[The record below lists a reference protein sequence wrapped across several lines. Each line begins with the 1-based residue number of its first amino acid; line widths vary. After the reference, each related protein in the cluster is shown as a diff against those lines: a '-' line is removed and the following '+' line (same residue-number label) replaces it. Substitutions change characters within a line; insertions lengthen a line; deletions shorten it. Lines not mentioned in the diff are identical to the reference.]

1 MKVILINRGAGVMK
15 YCKNPHALIFV
26 FLFVISLLITPV
38 LGVIPVQAA
47 TLEPETQSAIRD
59 AIAYLQT
66 ELNDD
71 GGVRWFDESSSVSAS
86 VRAVLALAAAGYPQD
101 HLISQSGNR
110 PIDFLAQSGV
120 DWVFQRESDAPA
132 FNIARAGQLLTAVA
146 TANQD
151 PFKFGPESV
160 NLVHLISSH
169 YDPNTG
175 AFGNATPGNV
185 TDQVWAMLGL
195 ASAYATVPQDAVL
208 WLVNA
213 QLEDGSWD
221 DGYGSY
227 LDTTPLGLM
236 ALAASGIITESDPEV
251 LLAVDFIQSQQ
262 SSTGGWLTAWDAT
275 TNANTTGMILQGLY
289 AAGQN
294 PGDDTWMQADGSPLT
309 ALLDLQQENGAI
321 GGDFTN
327 AFSTADA
334 ILGLSGQPLY
344 DLGHTRRVGRAFEY
358 IYAAQNPD
366 GGWGSVGQTL
376 DVILAARAAGWDPES
391 ISQNG
396 NSPLDFVASDLTAYL
411 EAGPDAIGKTI
422 LGAVAANQDPASFQ
436 GVDLVSSLMET
447 YSPQTSAFGTPENTW
462 HQSLAIL
469 GLNAAGATIP
479 EDVVQTLVDL
489 QSPDGGW
496 EYSPGFGT
504 WPDNTALALQ
514 ALTAAGISQ
523 DDNAVQ
529 NGWDYIQSLQQ
540 DNGGWGDSSSG
551 AFVLMAMNAAGIN
564 PTDMLAESGQNP
576 ADNLFSFQKPTGAFM
591 YSQDFSDENLMSTTT
606 AALAAVG
613 GSFLINPPEQEPTP
627 AAGLVVQNDLGEVT
641 TACVALDRDTIS
653 GLALLN
659 DSGMPYGSQDGFM
672 NSILGVSNPQGGT
685 MYWSYWL
692 WNGREWAFNNV
703 GAMDSVVLSGSIEAW
718 FFTSWEVFP
727 SPPPDFVPN
736 INAICELNVLKR
748 YAAQPFLSFYDLNP
762 YPEDLAQ
769 VTSFTASEAV
779 NEPAGDT
786 ETEVGPALEG
796 AATPTVETQSETAEE
811 AIITTPAETEERLP
825 LTPILIIGVIGL
837 ALVVIIVWVLSRKK

>member
-1 MKVILINRGAGVMK
+1 MK
-15 YCKNPHALIFV
+15 YRKNPLALIFI

-38 LGVIPVQAA
+38 LDVFPVLAA
-47 TLEPETQSAIRD
+47 TPDPKTQSAIRD

-66 ELNDD
+66 ELNED
-71 GGVRWFDESSSVSAS
+71 GGVRWFDESSSVPAS

-110 PIDFLAQSGV
+110 PIDYLAQAGV

-132 FNIARAGQLLTAVA
+132 FNIARAGQLLTAVSA
-146 TANQD
+146 ANQD
-151 PFKFGPESV
+151 PYAFGTDSV
-160 NLVHLISSH
+160 NLVHLISTG

-213 QLEDGSWD
+213 QLADGSWD
-221 DGYGSY
+221 DGFGSF
-227 LDTTPLGLM
+227 LDTTPVGVM
-236 ALAASGIITESDPEV
+236 ALAASGIVTEADPEI
-251 LLAVDFIQSQQ
+251 LLAVEFIQSQQ
-262 SSTGGWLTAWDAT
+262 STTGGWLTVWDAT

-294 PGDDTWMQADGSPLT
+294 PANDNWTQTDGSPLT

-344 DLGHTRRVGRAFEY
+344 DLSHTRRVGRAFEY
-358 IYAAQNPD
+358 IFAAQNPD
-366 GGWGSVGQTL
+366 GGWGTVGQTL

-391 ISQNG
+391 ISHSV
-396 NSPLDFVASDLTAYL
+396 NSPLDFVASDVTAYL

-422 LGAVAANQDPASFQ
+422 LAVVAAGQDPTQFK
-436 GVDLVSSLMET
+436 GVDLVSSLMQT
-447 YSPQTSAFGTPENTW
+447 YSPQTSAFGTPDNTW
-462 HQSLAIL
+462 HQALAIL
-469 GLNAAGATIP
+469 GLNAAGAVIP

-523 DDNAVQ
+523 DDDAVQ

-551 AFVLMAMNAAGIN
+551 AFVLMAMNAAGIKK
-564 PTDMLAESGQNP
+564 TDMLVELGQNP
-576 ADNLFSFQKPTGAFM
+576 ADNLFTYQKSSGAFM
-591 YSQDFSDENLMSTTT
+591 YSQDFSDENLMSTAT

-613 GSFLINPPEQEPTP
+613 GSFLINPPEQEPTQ

-641 TACVALDRDTIS
+641 TACVPLDQDTIS

-659 DSGMPYGSQDGFM
+659 DSGMPYVSQDGFM
-672 NSILGVSNPQGGT
+672 NSILGVANPQGGT
-685 MYWSYWL
+685 MYWSYWH

-736 INAICELNVLKR
+736 INAICELNLLKSH
-748 YAAQPFLSFYDLNP
+748 AAQPFLNYYDLNP
-762 YPEDLAQ
+762 YAEDLER
-769 VTSFTASEAV
+769 VTSFATGDPGE
-779 NEPAGDT
+779 EIGLTPAGDL
-786 ETEVGPALEG
+786 EPEVEPAAES
-796 AATPTVETQSETAEE
+796 AATAAVDAHGDSAEE
-811 AIITTPAETEERLP
+811 TIITTPAETEERLP
-825 LTPILIIGVIGL
+825 LTPIIIIGVIGL